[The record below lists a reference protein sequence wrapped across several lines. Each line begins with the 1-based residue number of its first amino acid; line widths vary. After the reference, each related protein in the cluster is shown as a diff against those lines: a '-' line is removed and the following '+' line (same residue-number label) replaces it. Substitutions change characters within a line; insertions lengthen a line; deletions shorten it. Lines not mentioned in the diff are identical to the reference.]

1 MPVGLFFL
9 YEVKIHTI
17 FFACDIGGNPSLCFG
32 GGGMSNHD
40 NACISQEEIDRT
52 AHINMEVCATFVA
65 RMIQKYGH
73 EVLAEI
79 EEMKAKE
86 NTNEQ

>member
-1 MPVGLFFL
+1 MFWR
-9 YEVKIHTI
+9 
-17 FFACDIGGNPSLCFG
+17 C
-32 GGGMSNHD
+32 GMNNHD
-40 NACISQEEIDRT
+40 NVSSSQEEIERT
-52 AHINMEVCATFVA
+52 ARINMEVCAAFLA

-86 NTNEQ
+86 NMNEQ

>member
-1 MPVGLFFL
+1 M
-9 YEVKIHTI
+9 
-17 FFACDIGGNPSLCFG
+17 N
-32 GGGMSNHD
+32 NHD
-40 NACISQEEIDRT
+40 NVSSSQEEIERT
-52 AHINMEVCATFVA
+52 ARINMEVCAAFVA

-86 NTNEQ
+86 NMNEQ

>member
-1 MPVGLFFL
+1 
-9 YEVKIHTI
+9 
-17 FFACDIGGNPSLCFG
+17 
-32 GGGMSNHD
+32 MSNHE

-52 AHINMEVCATFVA
+52 ARINMEVCATFVA

-86 NTNEQ
+86 NTNEQCTNHDDDYYLKDGSDKRRI

>member
-1 MPVGLFFL
+1 V
-9 YEVKIHTI
+9 EV
-17 FFACDIGGNPSLCFG
+17 AD
-32 GGGMSNHD
+32 MSNHE

-52 AHINMEVCATFVA
+52 ARINMEVCASFVA

-86 NTNEQ
+86 NRNEQ